1 MRVQKSDKNKNLE
14 IQKEEGGNVTLVNDD
29 DETKIDQVNDKK
41 NYIHLFLNLQLSRCK
56 KFTTH

>member
-41 NYIHLFLNLQLSRCK
+41 NYIQLVTLCAIY
-56 KFTTH
+56 